1 MKERRKERKKE
12 RGKRKGE
19 RNGGSIDNISL
30 YLRQSDDQ
38 NSSQQEAKFI
48 YAMRTS
54 CRYQDPEFSS
64 NSKR

>member
-1 MKERRKERKKE
+1 MKEKGKEREKE

-19 RNGGSIDNISL
+19 RNGGLINDISL
-30 YLRQSDDQ
+30 DLRQSDDQ
-38 NSSQQEAKFI
+38 NSSEQETKFI
-48 YAMRTS
+48 YTTRAL